1 MTRAFRL
8 QPVLELRRTEER
20 AAALAAA
27 DAARAAAEA
36 DRRATAAEAALASA
50 VPSGTCTPGAFVATL
65 ALARVAAEDAAAA
78 RALAT
83 ASAEQAELV
92 RAAWTAAAQRTK
104 GLERLRER
112 HLEGVRLAAQ
122 AAEERTVD
130 DLVTGRSGRRT
141 PAATSAMWSPQPAC
155 GGHIA
160 DVGGS
165 EPTEEVPWT
174 D

>member
-1 MTRAFRL
+1 MKRAAFRL
-8 QPVLELRRTEER
+8 QPVLEVRRTEER

-27 DAARAAAEA
+27 EAARAAADA
-36 DRRATAAEAALASA
+36 DRRATEAEAAVAVA
-50 VPSGTCTPGAFVATL
+50 VPAGSFTAGRFRAAM

-92 RAAWTAAAQRTK
+92 RADWTAAAQRTK

-112 HLEGVRLAAQ
+112 HVRTIRLAEQ
-122 AAEERTVD
+122 AAEERSVD

-141 PAATSAMWSPQPAC
+141 AA
-155 GGHIA
+155 
-160 DVGGS
+160 
-165 EPTEEVPWT
+165 EEVPWT